1 MSGDSLS
8 LPADGINRLALSL
21 SLLTRKPLR
30 PAIICTVVR
39 LLWVNMG
46 HLSGSPLL
54 PNAREVTEAKI
65 FCIFSVWLVFLVF
78 VFLHKDVVM
87 QFHYLVFKQGLWR
100 YEDIESQLSVHLRDD
115 LLCKQQRQPV
125 GCRQLVLACS
135 TVTSSTYGC
144 QQVVGHLRWYHF
156 GSPVWKVFWMMSVCM
171 QAPLIPSCKG

>member
-1 MSGDSLS
+1 MHCSPPALGKHGSSLRVPPPPQRQRGYWGRDI
-8 LPADGINRLALSL
+8 LH
-21 SLLTRKPLR
+21 LL
-30 PAIICTVVR
+30 C
-39 LLWVNMG
+39 
-46 HLSGSPLL
+46 
-54 PNAREVTEAKI
+54 VTC
-65 FCIFSVWLVFLVF
+65 FFSFWF
-78 VFLHKDVVM
+78 FLHKDVVM